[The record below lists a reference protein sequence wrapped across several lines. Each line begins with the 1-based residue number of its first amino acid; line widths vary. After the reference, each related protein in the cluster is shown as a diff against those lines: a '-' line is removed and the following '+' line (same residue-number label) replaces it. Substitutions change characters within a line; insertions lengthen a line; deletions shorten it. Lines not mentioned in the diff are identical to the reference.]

1 MMKSVET
8 IGKTKEEAIQ
18 EAILQLNVTRDKLK
32 IEVIEETSKFLGLF
46 GSKECKIRATL
57 LEDTRAKDAADAFL
71 KGLFEVS
78 GLNCSFS
85 LSKDEEEVLHTKIE
99 GEDASYLIGR
109 RGDTL
114 DALQLLTNLAV
125 NKELEDYQRVMVDVE
140 DYRQKREES
149 LTNYVKKMARQA
161 AKQRRTIK
169 LDAMNPYERR
179 IAHSVL
185 QDDPYVTTYSE
196 GKEPYR
202 RVVITLKK

>member
-46 GSKECKIRATL
+46 GSKECKIRATV
-57 LEDTRAKDAADAFL
+57 LEDTRAKDNVESFL
-71 KGLFEVS
+71 NGLFEVS
-78 GLNCSFS
+78 GMTCS
-85 LSKDEEEVLHTKIE
+85 LTVEKDEEGVVHADVR
-99 GEDASYLIGR
+99 GEDASYFIGR

-114 DALQLLTNLAV
+114 DALQLLTNLSV
-125 NKELEDYQRVMVDVE
+125 NRELEEYNRVMVDIE
-140 DYRQKREES
+140 NYREKREES

-161 AKQRRTIK
+161 AKQKRNVK
-169 LDAMNPYERR
+169 LDPMNPYERR

>member
-1 MMKSVET
+1 MKSVE
-8 IGKTKEEAIQ
+8 IVGKTREEAI
-18 EAILQLNVTRDKLK
+18 EMAVVQLGVTRDKMK

-46 GSKECKIRATL
+46 GSKECKIKATV
-57 LEDTRAKDAADAFL
+57 LEDTRAQDNVESFL

-78 GLNCSFS
+78 GMDCN
-85 LSKDEEEVLHTKIE
+85 LSVEKDEEGVLHVDVR
-99 GEDASYLIGR
+99 GEDASYFIGR

-114 DALQLLTNLAV
+114 DALQLLTNLTV
-125 NKELEDYQRVMVDVE
+125 NRDLEDYNRVMVDIE
-140 DYRQKREES
+140 NYREKREES

-161 AKQRRTIK
+161 AKQRRNIK
-169 LDAMNPYERR
+169 LDPMNPYERR